1 MLDPRE
7 TERRNPRTASID
19 LASPLEIVDMINA
32 EDRRVPDA
40 VATQR
45 EQIARA
51 IELAEA
57 TFRSGGRL
65 FYVGAGTSGRLGV
78 LDASECPPTFGTKP
92 EMVQGIIAGGLPAL
106 TRSQEGAEDVVGN
119 GARAIDEH
127 GVGEK
132 DFVIGI
138 AASGTTPYVR
148 AALERATYELCEDL
162 KNDNVRYAEIRY
174 GPWLH
179 VQQGLS
185 LTDVIRAVLS
195 GWNAGRKAFGL
206 EGGIIVTALRDM
218 PPAQN
223 LSLAQV
229 AGRFVSEG
237 VIGFD
242 LAGDEAGHPPILHED
257 AFRMARSLGLN
268 LTIHAGEAAGPESVR
283 QAISMGA
290 RRLGHGVRA
299 QEDPDVLAMI
309 REQGIQLDMAPTSN
323 AQTKAVPR
331 LQDHPLKRFHESGIR
346 VTISTDSPT
355 VSAVTMSHELELA
368 VRVLGC
374 SRAQV
379 WAMNLRAL
387 EGGFADEV
395 TRARLRHQF
404 AEAANPR

>member
-1 MLDPRE
+1 MDDAAYFHALPKAELHLHLDGALR
-7 TERRNPRTASID
+7 PRTV
-19 LASPLEIVDMINA
+19 L
-32 EDRRVPDA
+32 
-40 VATQR
+40 
-45 EQIARA
+45 
-51 IELAEA
+51 ELAKEGGVAIPTTDVEKLKDFLEA
-57 TFRSGGRL
+57 TDTTASLVEYIEYFQL
-65 FYVGAGTSGRLGV
+65 PIAV
-78 LDASECPPTFGTKP
+78 LQSVP
-92 EMVQGIIAGGLPAL
+92 
-106 TRSQEGAEDVVGN
+106 
-119 GARAIDEH
+119 
-127 GVGEK
+127 
-132 DFVIGI
+132 
-138 AASGTTPYVR
+138 
-148 AALERATYELCEDL
+148 ALERATYELCEDL
-162 KNDNVRYAEIRY
+162 NKDNVRYAEIRY

-179 VQQGLS
+179 TEQGLS
-185 LTDVIRAVLS
+185 LTDVIRGVLS
-195 GWNAGRKAFGL
+195 GWAAGRKAFGL

-299 QEDPDVLAMI
+299 QEDAEVLATI

-323 AQTKAVPR
+323 AQTKAVRR
-331 LQDHPLKRFHESGIR
+331 LEDHPLKRFYESGIK

-355 VSAVTMSHELELA
+355 VSSVTQSQELETA

-374 SRAQV
+374 SREQV
-379 WAMNLRAL
+379 RAMNLQAL
-387 EGGFADEV
+387 DGGFADEV
-395 TRARLRHQF
+395 TRARLRRDF
-404 AEAANPR
+404 VDAEART

>member
-1 MLDPRE
+1 MDDAAYFHALPKAELHLHLDGALR
-7 TERRNPRTASID
+7 PRTV
-19 LASPLEIVDMINA
+19 L
-32 EDRRVPDA
+32 
-40 VATQR
+40 
-45 EQIARA
+45 
-51 IELAEA
+51 ELAKEGGVAIPTTDVEKLKDFLEA
-57 TFRSGGRL
+57 TDTTASLVEYIEYFQL
-65 FYVGAGTSGRLGV
+65 PIAV
-78 LDASECPPTFGTKP
+78 LQSVP
-92 EMVQGIIAGGLPAL
+92 
-106 TRSQEGAEDVVGN
+106 
-119 GARAIDEH
+119 
-127 GVGEK
+127 
-132 DFVIGI
+132 
-138 AASGTTPYVR
+138 
-148 AALERATYELCEDL
+148 ALERATYELCEDL
-162 KNDNVRYAEIRY
+162 NKDNVRYAEIRY

-179 VQQGLS
+179 TEQGLS
-185 LTDVIRAVLS
+185 LTDVIRGVLS
-195 GWNAGRKAFGL
+195 GWAAGRKAFGL

-299 QEDPDVLAMI
+299 QEDAEVLATI

-323 AQTKAVPR
+323 AQTKAVRR
-331 LQDHPLKRFHESGIR
+331 LEDHPLKRFYESGIK

-355 VSAVTMSHELELA
+355 VSSVTQSQELETA

-374 SRAQV
+374 SREQV
-379 WAMNLRAL
+379 RAMNLQAL
-387 EGGFADEV
+387 DGGFADEV
-395 TRARLRHQF
+395 TLARLRREF
-404 AEAANPR
+404 VDAEARP

>member
-1 MLDPRE
+1 MDDAAYFHALPKAELHLHLDGALR
-7 TERRNPRTASID
+7 PRTV
-19 LASPLEIVDMINA
+19 L
-32 EDRRVPDA
+32 
-40 VATQR
+40 
-45 EQIARA
+45 
-51 IELAEA
+51 ELAKQ
-57 TFRSGGRL
+57 GG
-65 FYVGAGTSGRLGV
+65 VAI
-78 LDASECPPTFGTKP
+78 PTT
-92 EMVQGIIAGGLPAL
+92 
-106 TRSQEGAEDVVGN
+106 DV
-119 GARAIDEH
+119 EKL
-127 GVGEK
+127 K
-132 DFVIGI
+132 DFLEANEKTASLVEYIEYFQLPI
-138 AASGTTPYVR
+138 AVLQSVP
-148 AALERATYELCEDL
+148 ALERATYELCEDL
-162 KNDNVRYAEIRY
+162 NNDNVRYAEIRY

-179 VQQGLS
+179 TGQGLS
-185 LTDVIRAVLS
+185 LTDVIRGVLS
-195 GWNAGRKAFGL
+195 GWAAGRKAFGL

-299 QEDPDVLAMI
+299 QEDAEVLATI

-323 AQTKAVPR
+323 AQTKAVRR
-331 LQDHPLKRFHESGIR
+331 LEDHPLKRFYESGIK

-355 VSAVTMSHELELA
+355 VSSVTLSQELETA

-374 SRAQV
+374 SPEQV
-379 WAMNLRAL
+379 RAMNLQAL
-387 EGGFADEV
+387 DGGFADEV
-395 TRARLRHQF
+395 TRTRLRREF
-404 AEAANPR
+404 VDAATRI